1 VPGEAQVHLGVYT
14 LQGALVWESDRHEAV
29 AGPELRG
36 VEWDG
41 RNGAGHA
48 VRNGVYVCEVRVG
61 SQSTRFKI
69 AVVR

>member
-1 VPGEAQVHLGVYT
+1 MEDPVAVVQEMWDAFARGDGAASLEAFHP
-14 LQGALVWESDRHEAV
+14 D
-29 AGPELRG
+29 